1 MIRQLEEVVADQRE
15 QEEGGITVRE
25 LDATLATFSS
35 QLDQLLAWDLGVD
48 SEIDVTVARIIDQVR
63 SEGDEQLLTLTRK
76 FDNVDAQSLSE
87 LEIGKDELADA
98 WDRLDV
104 SAQQALRTA
113 ADRIRRFHQRQRE
126 DYVVVY

>member
-1 MIRQLEEVVADQRE
+1 M
-15 QEEGGITVRE
+15 RE

-76 FDNVDAQSLSE
+76 FDNDAQSPSE
-87 LEIGKDELADA
+87 LELAS
-98 WDRLDV
+98 W
-104 SAQQALRTA
+104 RTLGI
-113 ADRIRRFHQRQRE
+113 DWTCPHNKR
-126 DYVVVY
+126 